1 MRFLHTADWQIGMKA
16 AALGKVAARVREER
30 LAAGRRVVE
39 SAGRHGVEFILVAG
53 DLFEHNGVDRVLVQ
67 RVADI
72 LGAFSRPVL
81 IIPGNHDPL
90 IRGSVWEHPA
100 WKGWG
105 NLHILREASPVSVPG
120 GTLHP
125 CPVWESHSG
134 RNPTAWIA
142 AERSG
147 TIRIGLAHGTVEG
160 VRQDE
165 PDYPIPRD
173 AAERAGLDYLALGHW
188 HSTAIYRAP
197 DRAPRMAYSGAPEPT
212 GFGERESGQVL
223 IVDIPGPG
231 APPAIELAH
240 TGGLSWVRVPGE
252 LREAGDLTRLRERL
266 EGMSNPDV
274 TLVEIVLCGLLTAQE
289 RGELDRI
296 QEILTSRFLWGR
308 MDARRLRPSP
318 EDATWMANLPAGI
331 IREAAMRLQNAT
343 DTSPEV
349 AARALMELYSMA
361 GEVLP

>member
-1 MRFLHTADWQIGMKA
+1 
-16 AALGKVAARVREER
+16 
-30 LAAGRRVVE
+30 
-39 SAGRHGVEFILVAG
+39 
-53 DLFEHNGVDRVLVQ
+53 
-67 RVADI
+67 
-72 LGAFSRPVL
+72 
-81 IIPGNHDPL
+81 
-90 IRGSVWEHPA
+90 
-100 WKGWG
+100 
-105 NLHILREASPVSVPG
+105 
-120 GTLHP
+120 
-125 CPVWESHSG
+125 
-134 RNPTAWIA
+134 
-142 AERSG
+142 
-147 TIRIGLAHGTVEG
+147 
-160 VRQDE
+160 
-165 PDYPIPRD
+165 
-173 AAERAGLDYLALGHW
+173 
-188 HSTAIYRAP
+188 
-197 DRAPRMAYSGAPEPT
+197 MAYSGAPEPT

-266 EGMSNPDV
+266 EGTSNPDV
-274 TLVEIVLCGLLTAQE
+274 TLVEIVLSGLLTAQE